1 MQPPFSCE
9 DRRIHWLLNEPGDK
23 VGECATTPETAP
35 IMQVAA
41 FRRFSARIWHEERW
55 GGPVAIA
62 VLKVNVNNGKIL
74 VQRVMKATEFT
85 ILRLKAD
92 SDLIVVTA

>member
-1 MQPPFSCE
+1 M
-9 DRRIHWLLNEPGDK
+9 
-23 VGECATTPETAP
+23 
-35 IMQVAA
+35 
-41 FRRFSARIWHEERW
+41 